1 MCGSLGTPN
10 VAVHQLWGTPVLT
23 LVLKDLTVQYG
34 ISQCIRPQHLYIG
47 PAMHKPQCEFQPS
60 LDRTSYVAKI
70 DYHITIHVHTYS
82 SLSIHIFSKI
92 NFKGKYCYF
101 CTSVGE
107 HSWPLNNMGLNCA
120 DLFTLWFFSVVNTI
134 IQRNPRLV
142 ELRMQNRRDRGM
154 TRSYTKIF
162 DWARVGAPNLHVVQG
177 SKVLYYISWRAQK
190 TVWGMLAWQL
200 LVGGVTYQVGGM

>member
-162 DWARVGAPNLHVVQG
+162 N
-177 SKVLYYISWRAQK
+177 
-190 TVWGMLAWQL
+190 
-200 LVGGVTYQVGGM
+200 